1 MTMSTTASAPHYLE
15 DLSIG
20 QRFVSASHTLDH
32 AQIIA
37 FVLQRNGRI
46 REGSPARTPGQ
57 ERTIKAPPVWVYKGL
72 FLSESCRV
80 TTTYLSGTV
89 VIQPAPTQR
98 WISP

>member
-57 ERTIKAPPVWVYKGL
+57 KRPYAMLLSSENIECGSHVYPRQ
-72 FLSESCRV
+72 F
-80 TTTYLSGTV
+80 
-89 VIQPAPTQR
+89 QR
-98 WISP
+98 KST